1 MELFILKTH
10 IAVNIFYLV
19 FFGTK
24 TVLLFLNKTET
35 LANLRA
41 KTKIVDIIAGTL
53 ILATGIYLLT
63 LQDPIKLWLWV
74 KFGLVLAAIPLGIV
88 GLTKSNKIL
97 AGLSLFI
104 LIYVYGVAETKSLTM
119 KKEKIKVETV
129 GVVDSTSTKA
139 ASDSTVSATK
149 TIVGANEEAQLANTK
164 AIFTQVCKQ
173 CHGEDGALARFGA
186 PNLQVTQLTKEQI
199 GLVITKGRGA
209 MVGYEGQLSE
219 AEIASLADF
228 VLTLKK

>member
-10 IAVNIFYLV
+10 VAVNIFYLV

-24 TVLLFLNKTET
+24 AVMLFLNKTEA
-35 LANLRA
+35 LAKFRA
-41 KTKIVDIIAGTL
+41 KTKVVDMIAGTL
-53 ILATGIYLLT
+53 ILVTGIYLLT
-63 LQDPIKLWLWV
+63 LQDPIKPWLWV
-74 KFGLVLAAIPLGIV
+74 KTGLVLAAIPLGIV
-88 GLTKSNKIL
+88 GLTKSNKVL

-119 KKEKIKVETV
+119 KKEKIKVETTA
-129 GVVDSTSTKA
+129 VVDSSA
-139 ASDSTVSATK
+139 AISSDSVASQSDA
-149 TIVGANEEAQLANTK
+149 IVDANASTQLANAQ
-164 AIFTQVCKQ
+164 AIYTQVCKQ

-186 PNLQVTQLTKEQI
+186 PNLQATQLTKDQI
-199 GLVITKGRGA
+199 ALVITKGRGA

-219 AEIASLADF
+219 GEIASLADF

>member
-1 MELFILKTH
+1 MELFILKAH

-35 LANLRA
+35 LSKLRA
-41 KTKIVDIIAGTL
+41 KTKIVDILAGIL
-53 ILATGIYLLT
+53 ILVTGFYLLT
-63 LQDPIKLWLWV
+63 LQDPIKPWLWT
-74 KFGLVLAAIPLGIV
+74 KIGLVFVAIPLGIV

-129 GVVDSTSTKA
+129 AVVDSVATTA
-139 ASDSTVSATK
+139 TLDSATSS
-149 TIVGANEEAQLANTK
+149 TEAIVGANEEAQLDNAK
-164 AIFTQVCKQ
+164 AIYTQVCKQ
-173 CHGEDGALARFGA
+173 CHGDDGALARFSA

-199 GLVITKGRGA
+199 ALVVSKGRGA